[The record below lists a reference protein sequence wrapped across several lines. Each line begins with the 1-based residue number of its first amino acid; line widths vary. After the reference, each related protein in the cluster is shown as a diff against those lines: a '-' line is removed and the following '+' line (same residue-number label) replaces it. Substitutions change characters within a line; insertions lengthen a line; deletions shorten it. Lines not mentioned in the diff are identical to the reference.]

1 MTCSLSYLEIYTVL
15 AVFFSRFEME
25 VVSPSTEEGLL
36 WSDHGVTVFKSPL
49 KVRIVTDHWRE

>member
-49 KVRIVTDHWRE
+49 KVRIVTDYWRE